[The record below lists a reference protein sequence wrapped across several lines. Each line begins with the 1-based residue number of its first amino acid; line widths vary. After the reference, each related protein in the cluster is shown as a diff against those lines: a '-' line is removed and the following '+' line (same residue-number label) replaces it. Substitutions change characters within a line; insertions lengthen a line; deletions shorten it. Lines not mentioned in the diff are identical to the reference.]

1 MDAFSTRNNTPLCN
15 ILWKVY
21 QENNNNNNKNTLSKT
36 AHIFWERGF
45 WEELQLL
52 WDLENEYDR
61 NQAKESSYLI
71 ILFKE
76 VSPLDGK
83 SDK

>member
-1 MDAFSTRNNTPLCN
+1 MDAFSDRNNTPLSS
-15 ILWKVY
+15 ILCKVY
-21 QENNNNNNKNTLSKT
+21 QENNNKNTLSKIS
-36 AHIFWERGF
+36 HIFWERGF

-52 WDLENEYDR
+52 WDIENEYDR
-61 NQAKESSYLI
+61 NQGKESSYLV